1 MGANTFLGT
10 LSIAGGATAR
20 LGDGS
25 SWAGALSGAGA
36 LVIDTTGN
44 ITLAAGNTGF
54 TGSTT
59 LSGTGTVTLA
69 GADSLGSG
77 RVTINNGVLDLASQ
91 NAANVILI
99 TKGSLA
105 NAGAKTAGNVEV
117 AASAG
122 TQGRLEHHQSGRL
135 VRQPRQFHRH
145 GGLLPAYRSFRSSGH
160 DGQNGNAQAG
170 QRQPDR
176 GGATGQGVIDATA

>member
-105 NAGAKTAGNVEV
+105 NAAPKPPETWKWRPPPERRA
-117 AASAG
+117 
-122 TQGRLEHHQSGRL
+122 
-135 VRQPRQFHRH
+135 P
-145 GGLLPAYRSFRSSGH
+145 
-160 DGQNGNAQAG
+160 
-170 QRQPDR
+170 
-176 GGATGQGVIDATA
+176 